1 MSTTLER
8 MIQRT
13 RGPLCPVGDNP
24 VASPGCR
31 LIVRLVL
38 DVTKTLE
45 GRCEGRLI
53 VPETGAQHDFAG
65 ILELLAILEEEL
77 GPEDNPGDR

>member
-13 RGPLCPVGDNP
+13 RGPLCPVGGNP
-24 VASPGCR
+24 VASPGC
-31 LIVRLVL
+31 
-38 DVTKTLE
+38 
-45 GRCEGRLI
+45 RLI